1 MACVASQGQQPGYQ
15 SHEPPSPPSAAP
27 PPGPAAMPA
36 CAGSSS
42 SSSSSCGLPPEEEA
56 VLDRI
61 IAELLSV
68 KDARPGTE
76 VHLAEEDILW
86 VIRRC
91 REVRGGPGGGMWV
104 GRCTYVVNRR
114 DGRGDRSSRHR
125 GPYRAVYMVVGRRVG
140 PWGAPAGGR
149 VGLKA
154 LGLGGGGGGGVQGP

>member
-27 PPGPAAMPA
+27 PRGPAAPA
-36 CAGSSS
+36 CA
-42 SSSSSCGLPPEEEA
+42 SSSCCLPPEEEA

-76 VHLAEEDILW
+76 VHLAEEDIHW

-91 REVRGGPGGGMWV
+91 REVRW
-104 GRCTYVVNRR
+104 
-114 DGRGDRSSRHR
+114 
-125 GPYRAVYMVVGRRVG
+125 
-140 PWGAPAGGR
+140 AGGW
-149 VGLKA
+149 
-154 LGLGGGGGGGVQGP
+154 